1 MKKVLLYL
9 YMIFLFIIILD
20 GVLFAFLS
28 AIYLGFFS
36 YEVAFLDIP
45 IIIWG
50 IVNALIFIQ
59 IISGI
64 VMFYFDFPFSTQPI
78 HLLLSTI
85 IVGLQFY
92 FLMLYNYRSNEVKI

>member
-1 MKKVLLYL
+1 MDYNYL
-9 YMIFLFIIILD
+9 KYLHFLFIKKNKIEINNYILC
-20 GVLFAFLS
+20 
-28 AIYLGFFS
+28 
-36 YEVAFLDIP
+36 
-45 IIIWG
+45 
-50 IVNALIFIQ
+50 NALIFIQ

-64 VMFYFDFPFSTQPI
+64 VMFYFNFPFSTQPI